1 MSPPEANLDDAP
13 AIVGASVRLRPLD
26 KRDFAVRAS
35 YGRSAEVVRGFG
47 GLLKHDVGMT
57 AAEAESELGHR
68 FGAGPH
74 WVIADNGDRLVGVTR
89 LAPID
94 TENRSARFGIGIF
107 DASRLG
113 QGLGTEVARLVVRF
127 AFDNL
132 RLHRVSLTV
141 LAENERA
148 IRCYRNAGFD
158 EEGRLRHTLWRDEAW
173 HDDVVMAV
181 LNRSEVRR

>member
-1 MSPPEANLDDAP
+1 MSSPSANLDDAP
-13 AIVGASVRLRPLD
+13 VIVGASVRLRPLD
-26 KRDFAVRAS
+26 QRDFAVRAS

-47 GLLKHDVGMT
+47 GLLKQDVGMT
-57 AAEAESELGHR
+57 MAEAESELGHR

-74 WVIADNGDRLVGVTR
+74 WAIADNDDQFIGVTR

-94 TENRSARFGIGIF
+94 TENRAARFGIGIL
-107 DASRLG
+107 DATLLG

-148 IRCYRNAGFD
+148 ICCYRNVGFV

-181 LNRSEVRR
+181 LKPLEVRR